1 MTPQKQYEIL
11 RSVQLIGTLS
21 KMIEIEFSKHLVDNK
36 FRNPIINNHA
46 RRIKESTE
54 QIQKMLMKP
63 LDNEFFTYE
72 YATNMYEIF
81 EVLATFEADKI
92 IEYNEGLKKMIE
104 NGN

>member
-1 MTPQKQYEIL
+1 
-11 RSVQLIGTLS
+11 
-21 KMIEIEFSKHLVDNK
+21 
-36 FRNPIINNHA
+36 
-46 RRIKESTE
+46 
-54 QIQKMLMKP
+54 MKP